1 MRYFPFL
8 FLIGSCFLSATEP
21 LISSLLPR
29 GGQKGTQQ
37 KVVINGNR
45 LQDAQEIFFYDDK
58 IVAGDLKV
66 ESGKKIS
73 TTFSI
78 SPDAKFGQ
86 HEMRV
91 RTLHGISKL
100 VTFWVGPYP
109 NDQEKEPNSSFEEA
123 QEIQLNSTING
134 VALNEDVDY
143 YEFNAT
149 EGQRISAEVE
159 AIRLSG
165 PLFDPY
171 LAILDEN
178 FFVIASSDDSELLLQ
193 DSTTSIIAP
202 KTGKYFIEM
211 RESSYRGSNSY
222 RYRLHIGSFP
232 RPRVVVPSG
241 GQAGKSV
248 EFTFLGDPK
257 GPFKKTITLP
267 DDGSDILA
275 YHPEENGLFAPSPNN
290 IKISNFPS
298 IQEVEP
304 NNGIKEATR
313 THLSIPL
320 GLNGVIEKE
329 GDIDYFRFQ
338 AKKGDRYYIKGH
350 ARSVASPLDPV
361 LNLYHGDGKSI
372 RGNDDGGNGPDSL
385 ITQTFPKDG
394 EYVLRITDH
403 LSRGSP
409 LHAYRIET
417 QKIGPEISASIP
429 MFSNRDSQSRQMIPV
444 PRGNRAATSFTL
456 SRKNFTG
463 DLDLLG
469 KNLPKGVKISVPKAP
484 SSFNSIPVLF
494 SAEANAPLEK
504 SLAEFEIIHFDKD
517 KKTSVS
523 GKYKH
528 RVDLVYGPPNN
539 RTYYEATYPFLPVA
553 VVEPVPFKVKLHPPS
568 TPIVR
573 GGSLNLKVEVIRD
586 ANFSKE
592 IVVKILAKPPGIGA
606 KGNIKIPSGK
616 NFGFYSL
623 TANGGTPIG
632 EWEIGVQGEAAASGG
647 GQILAASNFIKLK
660 TEEPYLS
667 LKINMSAVQR
677 GQQGEMVCDLD
688 IMRPFKGLAKA
699 ELKGLPPFSSTEQ
712 IDFDANSSQIR
723 FPITTED
730 KARAGLTKNL
740 FCFVRIPFSGEL
752 ITHSVGQGGQI
763 RLDNPPP
770 KPKSQSEKPN
780 KTTVKPLVK
789 KDKPLSRLEQLRLAA
804 QGAAN

>member
-37 KVVINGNR
+37 NVVINGNR
-45 LQDAQEIFFYDDK
+45 LQDAQEIFFYDDE
-58 IVAGDLKV
+58 IVAGDLKM

-100 VTFWVGPYP
+100 ITFWVGPFP
-109 NDQEKEPNSSFEEA
+109 NEQEKEPNSSFEEA

-178 FFVIASSDDSELLLQ
+178 FFELASSDDSELLLQ

-232 RPRVVVPSG
+232 RPRVVVPPG

-248 EFTFLGDPK
+248 DFTFLGDPK

-267 DDGSDILA
+267 DDGSDTLA

-304 NNGIKEATR
+304 NNGIKEATK
-313 THLSIPL
+313 THFSIPL
-320 GLNGVIEKE
+320 GFNGVIEKE
-329 GDIDYFRFQ
+329 GDIDCFRFQ
-338 AKKGDRYYIKGH
+338 AKKGDRYYIKAH

-463 DLDLLG
+463 DLDLLV
-469 KNLPKGVKISVPKAP
+469 KNLPKGVKVSVPKAP

-517 KKTSVS
+517 KNTSVS

-688 IMRPFKGLAKA
+688 IVRPFEGLAKA

-723 FPITTED
+723 FPIATED

-770 KPKSQSEKPN
+770 KPKSQSEKPK
-780 KTTVKPLVK
+780 KTTAKPVVK
-789 KDKPLSRLEQLRLAA
+789 KEKPLSRLEQLRLAA

>member
-1 MRYFPFL
+1 MRYFPL
-8 FLIGSCFLSATEP
+8 LLLIGSCVLSATEP

-29 GGQKGTQQ
+29 GGQRGTQQ
-37 KVVINGNR
+37 EVVISGNR
-45 LQDAQEIFFYDDK
+45 LQDAQEIFFYDDE
-58 IVAGDLKV
+58 IVAGDLKMD
-66 ESGKKIS
+66 SGKKIT

-78 SPDAKFGQ
+78 SPNAKFGQ

-91 RTLHGISKL
+91 RTLQGISKL

-109 NDQEKEPNSSFEEA
+109 NDPEKEPNSSFEEA

-143 YEFNAT
+143 YEINAT
-149 EGQRISAEVE
+149 KGQRISAEVE

-178 FFVIASSDDSELLLQ
+178 FFEIASSDDSELLLQ
-193 DSTTSIIAP
+193 DSTISIIAP

-222 RYRLHIGSFP
+222 RYRLHVGSFP

-304 NNGIKEATR
+304 NNGIKEATK

-320 GLNGVIEKE
+320 GFNGVIDKE

-338 AKKGDRYYIKGH
+338 AKKGDRYYIKAH

-463 DLDLLG
+463 DLDILA

-484 SSFNSIPVLF
+484 SSFNSIPILF

-517 KKTSVS
+517 KNTSIS

-539 RTYYEATYPFLPVA
+539 RTYYEATYPFLPIA
-553 VVEPVPFKVKLHPPS
+553 VVEPVPFKVKLHPPP

-573 GGSLNLKVEVIRD
+573 GGSINLKVEVIRD

-616 NFGFYSL
+616 NFGYYSL

-667 LKINMSAVQR
+667 VKINMSAIQR

-688 IMRPFKGLAKA
+688 IMRPFEGIAKA

-770 KPKSQSEKPN
+770 KPKSQSEKPK
-780 KTTVKPLVK
+780 KTTAKPVVK
-789 KDKPLSRLEQLRLAA
+789 KEKPLSRLEQLRLAA
-804 QGAAN
+804 QSAAN

>member
-1 MRYFPFL
+1 MRFFAFVLLVGASFL
-8 FLIGSCFLSATEP
+8 CATEP
-21 LISSLLPR
+21 VVSSLLPR
-29 GGQKGTQQ
+29 GGQIGTQQ
-37 KVVINGNR
+37 EVVISGNR
-45 LQDAQEIFFYDDK
+45 LQDAQEIFFYDDE
-58 IVAGDLKV
+58 IIAGDLKI
-66 ESGKKIS
+66 ENGKKIS
-73 TTFSI
+73 ATFSI
-78 SPDAKFGQ
+78 SPEAKFGQ

-123 QEIQLNSTING
+123 QIIRLNSTING

-149 EGQRISAEVE
+149 KGQRISAEVE

-178 FFVIASSDDSELLLQ
+178 FFEIAASDDSELLLQ

-232 RPRVVVPSG
+232 RPRVVFPPG
-241 GQAGKSV
+241 GQAGKSI

-257 GPFKKTITLP
+257 GPFKKIITLP
-267 DDGSDILA
+267 DDGSDTLA

-304 NNGIKEATR
+304 NNVIKEATN
-313 THLSIPL
+313 TPLSIPL
-320 GLNGVIEKE
+320 GFNGIIEKE
-329 GDIDYFRFQ
+329 GDIDCFRFQ
-338 AKKGDRYYIKGH
+338 ARKGDRYYIRAH

-417 QKIGPEISASIP
+417 QKLVPEISASIP

-463 DLDLLG
+463 DLDLLV

-484 SSFNSIPVLF
+484 SNFNSIPVLF

-504 SLAEFEIIHFDKD
+504 SLAEFEITHFDKD
-517 KKTSVS
+517 NNAIVS
-523 GKYKH
+523 GEFKH

-539 RTYYEATYPFLPVA
+539 RTYYEATYPVLPVA
-553 VVEPVPFKVKLHPPS
+553 VVKPVPFKVKLHPPS

-592 IVVKILAKPPGIGA
+592 IVVKILSKPPGIGA
-606 KGNIKIPSGK
+606 KGSIKIPAGK
-616 NFGFYSL
+616 NFGVYPL

-632 EWEIGVQGEAAASGG
+632 EWEIGMQGEAPASGG

-677 GQQGEMVCDLD
+677 GQKGEMICDLD
-688 IMRPFKGLAKA
+688 ISRPFQGLAKA

-712 IDFDANSSQIR
+712 VDFDANSSQIR
-723 FPITTED
+723 FPISTED

-770 KPKSQSEKPN
+770 KPKSQSEKT
-780 KTTVKPLVK
+780 KKSTAKPIVK
-789 KDKPLSRLEQLRLAA
+789 KEKPLSRLEQLRIAA
-804 QGAAN
+804 QGTAN

>member
-45 LQDAQEIFFYDDK
+45 LQDAQEIFFYDDD
-58 IVAGDLKV
+58 IVAGDLKM

-109 NDQEKEPNSSFEEA
+109 NDPEKEPNSSFEEA

-178 FFVIASSDDSELLLQ
+178 FFEIASSDDSELLLQ

-267 DDGSDILA
+267 DDGSDTLA

-304 NNGIKEATR
+304 NNGIKEATQ

-320 GLNGVIEKE
+320 GFTGVIEKE
-329 GDIDYFRFQ
+329 GDIDCFRFQ
-338 AKKGDRYYIKGH
+338 AKKGDRYYIKAH

-463 DLDLLG
+463 DLDLLA

-517 KKTSVS
+517 KNTSVS

-528 RVDLVYGPPNN
+528 RVDLVYGPP
-539 RTYYEATYPFLPVA
+539 E
-553 VVEPVPFKVKLHPPS
+553 
-568 TPIVR
+568 
-573 GGSLNLKVEVIRD
+573 
-586 ANFSKE
+586 
-592 IVVKILAKPPGIGA
+592 
-606 KGNIKIPSGK
+606 
-616 NFGFYSL
+616 
-623 TANGGTPIG
+623 
-632 EWEIGVQGEAAASGG
+632 
-647 GQILAASNFIKLK
+647 
-660 TEEPYLS
+660 
-667 LKINMSAVQR
+667 
-677 GQQGEMVCDLD
+677 
-688 IMRPFKGLAKA
+688 
-699 ELKGLPPFSSTEQ
+699 
-712 IDFDANSSQIR
+712 
-723 FPITTED
+723 
-730 KARAGLTKNL
+730 
-740 FCFVRIPFSGEL
+740 
-752 ITHSVGQGGQI
+752 
-763 RLDNPPP
+763 
-770 KPKSQSEKPN
+770 
-780 KTTVKPLVK
+780 
-789 KDKPLSRLEQLRLAA
+789 
-804 QGAAN
+804 

>member
-1 MRYFPFL
+1 MRYFPL
-8 FLIGSCFLSATEP
+8 LLLIGSCVLSATEP

-29 GGQKGTQQ
+29 GGQRGTQQ
-37 KVVINGNR
+37 EVVISGNR
-45 LQDAQEIFFYDDK
+45 LQDAQEIFFYDDE
-58 IVAGDLKV
+58 IVAGDLKM
-66 ESGKKIS
+66 ESGKKIT

-78 SPDAKFGQ
+78 SPNAKFGQ

-91 RTLHGISKL
+91 RTLQGISKL
-100 VTFWVGPYP
+100 ATFWVGPFP
-109 NDQEKEPNSSFEEA
+109 NDPEKEPNSSFEEA

-143 YEFNAT
+143 YEINAT
-149 EGQRISAEVE
+149 KGQRISAEVE

-178 FFVIASSDDSELLLQ
+178 FFEIASSDDSELLLQ

-222 RYRLHIGSFP
+222 RYRLHVGSFP

-304 NNGIKEATR
+304 NNGIKEATK

-320 GLNGVIEKE
+320 GFNGVIDKE
-329 GDIDYFRFQ
+329 GDFDYFRFQ
-338 AKKGDRYYIKGH
+338 AKKGDRYYIKAH

-463 DLDLLG
+463 DLDILA

-484 SSFNSIPVLF
+484 SSFNSIPILF
-494 SAEANAPLEK
+494 SAEANAPLKK

-517 KKTSVS
+517 KNTNIS

-539 RTYYEATYPFLPVA
+539 RTYYEATYPFLPIA
-553 VVEPVPFKVKLHPPS
+553 VVEPVPFKVKLHPPP

-616 NFGFYSL
+616 NFGYYSL

-667 LKINMSAVQR
+667 VKINMSAIQR

-688 IMRPFKGLAKA
+688 IMRPFEGIAKA

-770 KPKSQSEKPN
+770 KPKSQIEKPK
-780 KTTVKPLVK
+780 KTTAKPVVK
-789 KDKPLSRLEQLRLAA
+789 KEKPLSRLEQLRLAA
-804 QGAAN
+804 QSTAN